1 MFHYLD
7 TPLFEYV
14 SLVIMFITIKAIRTI
29 KRYVAEK
36 ITVVTGSAI
45 EIEKLSKRY
54 FDNVESNSWIISKVI
69 SLIL

>member
-54 FDNVESNSWIISKVI
+54 FDNVESNSWIIAKVI